1 MTRRFLVGEGRTR
14 LRPLF
19 FLLLVC
25 VAAGFS
31 RPEPAEAGPH
41 TVTILHFSDYHSHA
55 VPFYDDGRDG
65 QGGIARAAGYLR
77 KEKRKGAIV
86 FSGGDMV
93 NKGSP
98 AWSDKYECAEWPW
111 LNGIVD
117 AMAFGNHDADYGRDS
132 FQRCRAQVTYPILSA
147 NTAGLPSSAIVN
159 AKGLRIGVFALA
171 GSDFPTLV
179 KVEGFAFSDRLAAAR
194 DAVRDLR
201 ERDRVDAVIMIGHE
215 HLDDD
220 YALARAVPGI
230 DVILGTHSH
239 LKRDLT
245 RIEGTN
251 TWFIAPGQYLTHI
264 SRVELTVDVGRVLQP
279 ARSDGLENPSH
290 ISKVTHVAGKLV
302 RVDDSL
308 PLDRALARR
317 VAAMQRALER
327 DPKYAPLFEPIARLA
342 KPVSVEEL
350 SARAVDVM
358 RRAAAADA
366 ALSTASSFRQ
376 ALAPGV
382 LTFEELRAAMPYDN
396 EIVVVEMSG
405 AQLARLLE
413 ASQGEEALVAT
424 SQQLDPSRIYRVAVT
439 EYLANVATRY
449 RDFFADAPKHPT
461 GLRVRNEVR
470 ISFAP

>member
-1 MTRRFLVGEGRTR
+1 LC
-14 LRPLF
+14 
-19 FLLLVC
+19 FLLLLC
-25 VAAGFS
+25 GTAQAA
-31 RPEPAEAGPH
+31 PQ

-55 VPFYDDGRDG
+55 VPFYDGGREG

-77 KEKRKGAIV
+77 QEKRKGAVV

-117 AMAFGNHDADYGRDS
+117 AMAFGNHDADYGREA
-132 FQRCRAQVTYPILSA
+132 FLRCRAQVTYPILSA
-147 NTAGLPSSAIVN
+147 NTAGLQRTAIVRS
-159 AKGLRIGVFALA
+159 KGLRIGVFALA
-171 GSDFPTLV
+171 GSDFPALV
-179 KVEGFAFSDRLAAAR
+179 KAEGFAFGDRIAAAR
-194 DAVRDLR
+194 GAVRDLR
-201 ERDRVDAVIMIGHE
+201 QQRADAVVMIGHE
-215 HLDDD
+215 HVDDD

-239 LKRDLT
+239 LARDLT
-245 RIEGTN
+245 PIDGTN
-251 TWFIAPGQYLTHI
+251 TWFISPGQYLTHI
-264 SRVELTVDVGRVLQP
+264 SRVELTVDGGKVMRV
-279 ARSDGLENPSH
+279 D
-290 ISKVTHVAGKLV
+290 GKLI

-308 PLDRALARR
+308 PLDRTLARR

-327 DPKYAPLFEPIARLA
+327 DPKYAPLFEPVARLA
-342 KPVSVEEL
+342 KPVSVDEL
-350 SARAVDVM
+350 AATSVDIM

-382 LTFEELRAAMPYDN
+382 LTLEELRAAMPYDN

-405 AQLARLLE
+405 AELARLLE
-413 ASQGEEALVAT
+413 ASKGEEALVAT
-424 SQQLDPSRIYRVAVT
+424 RQEIDATKNYRVAVT
-439 EYLANVATRY
+439 DYLANVATRY
-449 RDFFADAPKHPT
+449 RDFFANAPKHPT